1 MISIP
6 LGSTGVHT
14 EHTADPSRHQTS
26 QEYGQRQ
33 RERQNHLYHSGLA
46 GSTLKGMWEV
56 DVTLIADWL
65 RSLDQT
71 SYEQVIAALEVL
83 RDRGP
88 SLGRPLVDTITASRH
103 RNMKELRP
111 GSAGRSEVRILFAFD
126 PKRMAILLIAGDK
139 AGSWTRWYKRNVPLA
154 DDLFD
159 KHIRAL
165 RKRPEK

>member
-6 LGSTGVHT
+6 LGSAGVHT
-14 EHTADPSRHQTS
+14 EHTADPSRPQTS
-26 QEYGQRQ
+26 QEYGRRQ

-46 GSTLKGMWEV
+46 GSTLNGMWEV
-56 DVTLIADWL
+56 DITLIADWL

-103 RNMKELRP
+103 LQHEGASPRLGRAIRGSRP
-111 GSAGRSEVRILFAFD
+111 FRLWPQAH
-126 PKRMAILLIAGDK
+126 GD
-139 AGSWTRWYKRNVPLA
+139 LA
-154 DDLFD
+154 DRGRQGWQLDSVVQEELPTG
-159 KHIRAL
+159 R
-165 RKRPEK
+165 

>member
-1 MISIP
+1 
-6 LGSTGVHT
+6 
-14 EHTADPSRHQTS
+14 
-26 QEYGQRQ
+26 
-33 RERQNHLYHSGLA
+33 
-46 GSTLKGMWEV
+46 MWEV

-111 GSAGRSEVRILFAFD
+111 GSVGRSEVRILFAFD
-126 PKRMAILLIAGDK
+126 PKSMAILLIAGDK
-139 AGSWTRWYKRNVPLA
+139 AGSWTRWHKRNVPLA

>member
-1 MISIP
+1 MISIQ
-6 LGSTGVHT
+6 LGSAGVHT
-14 EHTADPSRHQTS
+14 EHTADPSRPQTS
-26 QEYGQRQ
+26 QEYGRRQ

-46 GSTLKGMWEV
+46 GSKLKGMWEV

-111 GSAGRSEVRILFAFD
+111 GSIG
-126 PKRMAILLIAGDK
+126 
-139 AGSWTRWYKRNVPLA
+139 
-154 DDLFD
+154 
-159 KHIRAL
+159 
-165 RKRPEK
+165 

>member
-6 LGSTGVHT
+6 LGSAGVHT
-14 EHTADPSRHQTS
+14 EHTADPSRPQTS
-26 QEYGQRQ
+26 QEHGRRQ

-46 GSTLKGMWEV
+46 GSTLNGMWEV

-111 GSAGRSEVRILFAFD
+111 GSVGDLMFVSFSPLIPSAWRSC
-126 PKRMAILLIAGDK
+126 
-139 AGSWTRWYKRNVPLA
+139 
-154 DDLFD
+154 
-159 KHIRAL
+159 
-165 RKRPEK
+165 

>member
-6 LGSTGVHT
+6 LGSAEVHT
-14 EHTADPSRHQTS
+14 KHTADPSRHQTS

-46 GSTLKGMWEV
+46 GSTLNGMWEV
-56 DVTLIADWL
+56 DITLIADWL